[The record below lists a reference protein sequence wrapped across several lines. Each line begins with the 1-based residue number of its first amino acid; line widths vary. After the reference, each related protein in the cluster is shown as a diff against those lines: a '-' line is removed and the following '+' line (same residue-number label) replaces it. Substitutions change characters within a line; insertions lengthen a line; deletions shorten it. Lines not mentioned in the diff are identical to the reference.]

1 MHRPCS
7 LQKWLCIMEELIDY
21 IAKKLVDEPDQ
32 VNVQRRSTG
41 STIILELHVAPND
54 TGRVIGKGG
63 NVANAMRTLL
73 RVADTKSKR
82 VILKI
87 I

>member
-1 MHRPCS
+1 
-7 LQKWLCIMEELIDY
+7 MEELIDY